1 MSYPSNWRICKL
13 PEVVY
18 FQEGTGLR
26 KFQYRTSGIPFLNIR
41 TLLNGRVNRKLCQ
54 YISTEEVEQK
64 YKHFLLNE
72 GDIICSTSG
81 TLGKTAVIHA
91 EDLPLLLNTSVMRF
105 RSLNEEIITQKYI
118 HLYLKSDFFINQ
130 AINASTGS
138 AQVNVG
144 PTHMK
149 TFDIPVP
156 PLNEQK
162 RITEKLDS
170 LLARVDSCQTHLER
184 VPQILKRFRQSVL
197 AAATSGR
204 LTEDWRDKRGQ
215 SKGNISFDFMD
226 ANCFG
231 DYEFPDTW
239 KPQRLKDIADVIGGI
254 TKDSKKQNVED
265 EELPYL
271 RVANVQRG
279 YLDLTEMKTIR
290 VPKQRLESWL
300 LKPGD
305 ILFNEGGDIDK
316 LGRGWVWNGEI
327 ERCIF
332 QNHVFRARLKDS
344 TFASKYFSHYGNSRG
359 YDYFL
364 AYGKQTTNLA
374 SINKTIIEALPV
386 AVPPP
391 DEQTEIVRRVEKLFA
406 YAERLEARYYS
417 ASEHVERLTPSLLA
431 KAFRGELVEQ
441 DAGDESAE
449 ELVERIREERKD
461 LAASPKI
468 KRGKR
473 G

>member
-1 MSYPSNWRICKL
+1 MRWAVSDLPAGWTKTTFGEATTIVAGGTPSSKVSSN
-13 PEVVY
+13 
-18 FQEGTGLR
+18 FTTEGGIPWITPSDLSGYKKIYISRGARNLTEKGLR
-26 KFQYRTSGIPFLNIR
+26 ESSAKVFPAGSVLFSSRAPVGYVAIAANDVSTNQGFKSFVLPKELNNKFIYFYLRHIKPVAEMMAT
-41 TLLNGRVNRKLCQ
+41 
-54 YISTEEVEQK
+54 
-64 YKHFLLNE
+64 
-72 GDIICSTSG
+72 G
-81 TLGKTAVIHA
+81 TTFKELSASNAAK
-91 EDLPLLLNTSVMRF
+91 LPLL
-105 RSLNEEIITQKYI
+105 
-118 HLYLKSDFFINQ
+118 
-130 AINASTGS
+130 
-138 AQVNVG
+138 
-144 PTHMK
+144 
-149 TFDIPVP
+149 VP
-156 PLNEQK
+156 PLDEQT
-162 RITEKLDS
+162 RIAEKLDS

-300 LKPGD
+300 LKFGD

-316 LGRGWVWNGEI
+316 LGRGWVWSGEI

-344 TFASKYFSHYGNSRG
+344 TFVPKYFSHYGNSRG

-391 DEQTEIVRRVEKLFA
+391 DEQVEIVRRVEKLFA
-406 YAERLEARYYS
+406 YAERLEARYKS
-417 ASEHVERLTPSLLA
+417 ASEHVARLTPSLLA

-441 DAGDESAE
+441 VEGDEV
-449 ELVERIREERKD
+449 LKVY
-461 LAASPKI
+461 KI
-468 KRGKR
+468 K
-473 G
+473 

>member
-1 MSYPSNWRICKL
+1 MSDL
-13 PEVVY
+13 PA
-18 FQEGTGLR
+18 GW
-26 KFQYRTSGIPFLNIR
+26 I
-41 TLLNGRVNRKLCQ
+41 
-54 YISTEEVEQK
+54 ISQLEEVAQW
-64 YKHFLLNE
+64 
-72 GDIICSTSG
+72 GSG
-81 TLGKTAVIHA
+81 GTPSRTKPEYYGGKIPWIKTGELG
-91 EDLPLLLNTSVMRF
+91 
-105 RSLNEEIITQKYI
+105 QKYI
-118 HLYLKSDFFINQ
+118 TDTEEKITELGLKNSSAKLFKKGSVAIAMYGATIGKTSILGIDATTNQACAVGFPIDGVVTSDYLYYYLCSQKESFINSGQ
-130 AINASTGS
+130 GGAQPNISQGIIKSWAI
-138 AQVNVG
+138 
-144 PTHMK
+144 
-149 TFDIPVP
+149 
-156 PLNEQK
+156 PLAPLHEQK
-162 RITEKLDS
+162 RIAEKLDA
-170 LLARVDSCQTHLER
+170 LLARVDACQTHLGR

-197 AAATSGR
+197 AAATSGQ

-215 SKGNISFDFMD
+215 SKGNISFDFID

-239 KPQRLKDIADVIGGI
+239 KPQRLKDISDVIGGI
-254 TKDSKKQNVED
+254 TKDSKKQNFED

-300 LKPGD
+300 LQPGD

-316 LGRGWVWNGEI
+316 LGRGWIWNGEI

-344 TFASKYFSHYGNSRG
+344 AFAPKYFSHYGNSRG

-391 DEQTEIVRRVEKLFA
+391 DEQTEIVRRVEKLFV
-406 YAERLEARYYS
+406 YAERLEARYLS
-417 ASEHVERLTPSLLA
+417 ASERVGRLTPSLLA
-431 KAFRGELVEQ
+431 KAFRGELVGQ
-441 DAGDESAE
+441 DPNDESASI
-449 ELVERIREERKD
+449 LIERIKAGREDVQPQK
-461 LAASPKI
+461 ASPHSG
-468 KRGKR
+468 RGKH